1 MMNNILSIG
10 KSGLK
15 SNQFKMDSIADNIA
29 NVSTNGYKNKEV
41 AFQELLNNDEI
52 NVGSKGSLSKIDF
65 SQGTLVESP
74 YQYNMAISG
83 NGFFGVI
90 GENDAL
96 LLTRNGGFHMNE
108 DMSITDD
115 NGYPLYIDYEIPAE
129 EWPIDDVTIS
139 ANGDIWTNEE
149 ELYLGRVVLFYPE
162 NLDTLTQLGEG
173 RYFPS
178 ANVAL
183 YDSLENED
191 LFGQINQYFLESSN
205 VDMTESFA
213 EMITTQRAY
222 SISAK
227 AVQTTDE
234 MMCIINNIKR

>member
-234 MMCIINNIKR
+234 MMGIINNIKR

>member
-1 MMNNILSIG
+1 M
-10 KSGLK
+10 
-15 SNQFKMDSIADNIA
+15 
-29 NVSTNGYKNKEV
+29 
-41 AFQELLNNDEI
+41 LNNDEI

-234 MMCIINNIKR
+234 MMGIINNIKR

>member
-1 MMNNILSIG
+1 MNNILSIG

-191 LFGQINQYFLESSN
+191 LFGQINQYFLEASN

-234 MMCIINNIKR
+234 MMGIINNIKR

>member
-1 MMNNILSIG
+1 MNNILSIG

-234 MMCIINNIKR
+234 MMGIINNIKR